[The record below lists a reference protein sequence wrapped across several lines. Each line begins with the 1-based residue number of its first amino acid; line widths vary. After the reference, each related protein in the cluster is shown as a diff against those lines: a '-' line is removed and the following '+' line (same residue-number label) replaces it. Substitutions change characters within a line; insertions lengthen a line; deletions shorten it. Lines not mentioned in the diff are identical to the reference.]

1 MIICLMQ
8 PATTFFCLPNEKH
21 LSKTTTKKFYPA
33 KKWETNI
40 RKQCIE
46 NERLSDYIYSIATL
60 WCTVSSR
67 FIKTGQFIKLY
78 KIM

>member
-1 MIICLMQ
+1 MLCLPQQILIKSLLHKMIICLMQ

-21 LSKTTTKKFYPA
+21 LSKTTTTKFYPA

-60 WCTVSSR
+60 
-67 FIKTGQFIKLY
+67 
-78 KIM
+78 